1 MTQATGYRQFSRRFH
16 AMGTEV
22 GLWLWNSNE
31 QRAENALAAAERF
44 FARTEARLS
53 RFLPDSELS
62 RLNCAAGQPFAA
74 SRVLYD
80 LVAESL
86 AWHSRTGGIFDPTIL
101 NALLAY
107 GYDRPFDRILASA
120 PQTLSQGSAAPNAEV
135 TQHEPPHRSDP
146 SAMHA
151 IRLGPQR
158 QITLPA
164 GVGLDLGGIA
174 KGWAIQTAAH
184 RLGMW
189 GPCLVDAGGDIAA
202 VGAPPGEPWVISVA
216 HPMHDEQDIAVLA
229 LKNEAVATSSRVYR
243 QWRHDGRQAHHLID
257 PRRGAPA
264 ETNVLSVT
272 VIAPRLPDAEIY
284 AKTALILGEAQG
296 LAYLNNLTGLA
307 ALLVC
312 EDGRQCMTASFEE
325 RAYVPSNSFT
335 DRFRTAA

>member
-1 MTQATGYRQFSRRFH
+1 MTQAADYRQFSRRFH

-22 GLWLWNSNE
+22 GLWLWNSNA
-31 QRAENALAAAERF
+31 QRAENALAATERF
-44 FARTEARLS
+44 FAQTEARLS
-53 RFLPDSELS
+53 RFLSDSELS
-62 RLNCAAGQPFAA
+62 RLNRAAGQPFAA
-74 SRVLYD
+74 SRVLFD

-86 AWHSRTGGIFDPTIL
+86 NWHSRTGGIFDPTIL
-101 NALLAY
+101 HTLLAY
-107 GYDRPFDRILASA
+107 GYDRPFDELLADERCGELAS
-120 PQTLSQGSAAPNAEV
+120 PREGISATV
-135 TQHEPPHRSDP
+135 FRSAKP
-146 SAMHA
+146 SAMDA

-158 QITLPA
+158 QITLPT

-189 GPCLVDAGGDIAA
+189 GPCLVDGGGDIAA
-202 VGAPPGEPWVISVA
+202 VGMPPGEPWVISVA

-243 QWRHDGRQAHHLID
+243 QWRHDGRQVHHLID

-264 ETNVLSVT
+264 ATNVLSVT

-296 LAYLNNLTGLA
+296 LAYLNTVTDLA

-312 EDGRQCMTASFEE
+312 EDGRQCMTTPFEE
-325 RAYVPSNSFT
+325 RAYVPPNSFT